1 MINVYVSEKS
11 IVRAK
16 KIIFGFLAHV
26 IFENSRYLKSVFDD
40 SVISC
45 DDIIKTADSVTTNVK
60 NTVPANVTDS
70 ASTNSHDKNVKY
82 KIDCSI
88 LKNY

>member
-16 KIIFGFLAHV
+16 KIIFGFLARV

-70 ASTNSHDKNVKY
+70 ALTNSDDKNVKY